1 MDYQLLADLLFP
13 NVSSDI
19 SYYENLYTERFNKFV
34 TRFAPSP
41 TGFLH
46 IGSLYTAYI
55 SSIMAKQNDGIMLLR
70 IEDTDAKREVI
81 DANKL
86 IVRDLNNFNIN
97 IDEGIDSGNYGPYIQ
112 SKRVNIYHT
121 YVKYLIEKGLAY
133 PCFLTEEE
141 ISDIRKHQEI
151 NKEHIGIYGKYA
163 CYRDL
168 SLEEIKKKLK
178 SNTNYVIRLKSPG
191 NFDERFTFEDLIKG
205 KIEFP
210 SNDLDIVLLK
220 SDMVPT
226 YHLAHVIDDHL
237 MRVTHVIRGE
247 EWLSSLPI
255 HYQLFRIF
263 NFKIPKY
270 AHISPL
276 TKKEGNTVRKLS
288 KRKDKEC
295 LVSYYEEVGIPDE
308 VIKIYFNTLINADY
322 ESWYNSKSD
331 NEFKFTFKKMP
342 VGGSLFDYDKLIN
355 ISKTYFSRLTAKELL
370 DKVLEYYKKYDIDFY
385 NTLSKNLDYSI
396 NILSIE
402 RNIKKP
408 RKDISSYSN
417 IKSYF
422 WYFFDEYFYKLNRW
436 NEYENIDNNLLEKYI
451 ECYDYK
457 DDKDTWYTRLKEF
470 ASKNGYSPSVK
481 EYNDNPNSYKGHIGD
496 VCESIR
502 VALTSL
508 RETPDIYEIMQ
519 VMGYDKVIKRINEF
533 INRK

>member
-1 MDYQLLADLLFP
+1 MDYKRLADLIFP

-19 SYYENLYTERFNKFV
+19 SYYENLYPERLNKFV

-55 SSIMAKQNDGIMLLR
+55 SSIMAKQNDGVMILR
-70 IEDTDAKREVI
+70 IEDTDSAREIESAKEAI
-81 DANKL
+81 
-86 IVRDLNNFNIN
+86 IRDLNNFDIN
-97 IDEGIDSGNYGPYIQ
+97 IDEGINSGNYGPYIQ
-112 SKRVNIYHT
+112 SDRVSIYHS
-121 YVKYLIEKGLAY
+121 YVKYLIENNLAY

-151 NKEHIGIYGKYA
+151 NKERIGIYGKYA

-168 SLEEIKKKLK
+168 SFDEIKKKIE
-178 SNTNYVIRLKSPG
+178 SNSSYVIRLKSPG
-191 NFDERFTFEDLIKG
+191 NFDERFSFEDLIKG

-247 EWLSSLPI
+247 EWLSSVPI

-270 AHISPL
+270 AHISPI
-276 TKKEGNTVRKLS
+276 TKRDGNTVRKLS

-295 LVSYYEEVGIPDE
+295 LVSYYEELGIPSE
-308 VIKIYFNTLINADY
+308 VIKLYFNTLINADY
-322 ESWYNSKSD
+322 EAWYNNPS

-370 DKVLEYYKKYDIDFY
+370 DKSLGYYKKYDIDFY
-385 NTLSKNLDYSI
+385 NVLNKNLYYSI
-396 NILSIE
+396 NMLNIE
-402 RNIKKP
+402 RNVKKP
-408 RKDISSYSN
+408 RKDISSYSD
-417 IKSYF
+417 IKKMY
-422 WYFFDEYFYKLNRW
+422 WYFFDEYFYKIDKCTYNKCDIDVLK
-436 NEYENIDNNLLEKYI
+436 EYINTYDPNDDN
-451 ECYDYK
+451 
-457 DDKDTWYTRLKEF
+457 DTWYQKIKDLSTNL
-470 ASKNGYSPSVK
+470 GYSSNVK
-481 EYNDNPNSYKGHIGD
+481 EYNLNPTNYKGHIGD
-496 VCESIR
+496 VCEMIR
-502 VALTSL
+502 VAITSL
-508 RETPDIYEIMQ
+508 VISPDIYEIMH
-519 VMGYDKVIKRINEF
+519 VMGYDRVIKRINGF
-533 INRK
+533 IDRK